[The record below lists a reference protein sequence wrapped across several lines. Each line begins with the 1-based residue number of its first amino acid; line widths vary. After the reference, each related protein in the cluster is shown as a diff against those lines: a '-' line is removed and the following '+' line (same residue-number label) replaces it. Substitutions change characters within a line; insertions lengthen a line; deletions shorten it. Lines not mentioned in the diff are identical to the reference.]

1 MLCIPKVQLD
11 FDLFEQSLHITIAAM
26 ALLGKRITPFLL
38 VLALTALNGAEFF
51 HHHDGCESKQQESKC
66 HACIL
71 SNSAH
76 QTIIDSSCSYSPY
89 FVHEFSLENYVTP
102 INDTL
107 KKDNLK
113 NKAPPAA

>member
-1 MLCIPKVQLD
+1 
-11 FDLFEQSLHITIAAM
+11 M
-26 ALLGKRITPFLL
+26 ALLRKYFTPFFLI
-38 VLALTALNGAEFF
+38 LALSALNGAEFF
-51 HHHDGCESKQQESKC
+51 HHHDGCESSQQESKC

-76 QTIIDSSCSYSPY
+76 QTIIECSGSFTPY